1 MASAE
6 VVSSDLRTISLPN
19 GAKAAPATLKLATQR
34 GMPMIVI
41 QSRGRYANNL
51 LELEGGDRRPQSD
64 ERTLC
69 LTHPGD
75 RAPRSRPPPV
85 SLVGL
90 RLRDDLQSV
99 SHLATQRAHRR
110 AAAGDDRLQSV
121 RLHRLLVPRPGARP
135 CPRPGVARR
144 HGGATTRATTG
155 RFPLRTVDLGANKN
169 RRFQRVLE
177 WSVPGSNRRPPACKA
192 GALPAELTPLVAG
205 QCRGAGCGSPLRR
218 PARGALRRGRA

>member
-1 MASAE
+1 
-6 VVSSDLRTISLPN
+6 
-19 GAKAAPATLKLATQR
+19 LKLATQR

-41 QSRGRYANNL
+41 QSRGGFANNL
-51 LELEGGDRRPQSD
+51 LELVGGDCRPQSD

-90 RLRDDLQSV
+90 RLQDDLQSV
-99 SHLATQRAHRR
+99 SHLATQRAQRR

-135 CPRPGVARR
+135 CPRPEHSRTPSAIKAAHAVIPERR
-144 HGGATTRATTG
+144 
-155 RFPLRTVDLGANKN
+155 PLRITTM
-169 RRFQRVLE
+169 RRRSKSE
-177 WSVPGSNRRPPACKA
+177 SIS
-192 GALPAELTPLVAG
+192 ET
-205 QCRGAGCGSPLRR
+205 
-218 PARGALRRGRA
+218 RRGCPGCNSRPTSSSAK